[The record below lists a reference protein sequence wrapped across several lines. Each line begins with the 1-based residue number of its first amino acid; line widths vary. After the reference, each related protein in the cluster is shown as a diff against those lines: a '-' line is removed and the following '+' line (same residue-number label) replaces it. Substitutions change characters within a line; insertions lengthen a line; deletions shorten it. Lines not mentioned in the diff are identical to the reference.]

1 MLVVFNALDR
11 RALCHSFEV
20 QVYNR
25 LLLMETLS
33 ILRSMFDAFLEL
45 VPQMSLKSMQTW
57 EKIEKVAKEFWCFF
71 SLPDGSQ
78 KNTFFIGDVVVLL

>member
-1 MLVVFNALDR
+1 MLDVFNALDWR
-11 RALCHSFEV
+11 VLCHSFEV

-45 VPQMSLKSMQTW
+45 VPQRSLEFMQT
-57 EKIEKVAKEFWCFF
+57 
-71 SLPDGSQ
+71 
-78 KNTFFIGDVVVLL
+78 